1 MATSSRLGFSGML
14 NLDTHILIYLL
25 NGSLAQHEQQLVAQQ
40 PLAISDI
47 VLWELAKLVQ
57 LGRISLNL
65 NSPAF
70 LACLNQLTVFPISLE
85 IARASTQLD
94 FRSDPA
100 DELIAA
106 TSVVE
111 GIPLLT
117 RDQKILSSRLVPF
130 A

>member
-1 MATSSRLGFSGML
+1 ML

-25 NGSLAQHEQQLVAQQ
+25 NGDLSDREHQLVVQE

-57 LGRISLNL
+57 LGRISIDL

-70 LACLNQLTVFPISLE
+70 LTCLQQMTIIPISLE
-85 IARASTQLD
+85 IARVSIQLD

-106 TSVVE
+106 TSIVA

-117 RDQKILSSRLVPF
+117 RDHRIRISQLVPF

>member
-1 MATSSRLGFSGML
+1 M
-14 NLDTHILIYLL
+14 
-25 NGSLAQHEQQLVAQQ
+25 QE

-57 LGRISLNL
+57 PGRITLDLSNPSFQVCLKQLTVIPISLN
-65 NSPAF
+65 
-70 LACLNQLTVFPISLE
+70 
-85 IARASTQLD
+85 IAHTSTQLG

-106 TSVVE
+106 TSIVV

-117 RDQKILSSRLVPF
+117 CDHKILGSQLVPF

>member
-1 MATSSRLGFSGML
+1 ML

-25 NGSLAQHEQQLVAQQ
+25 DGTLNPGEHQLVVQQ
-40 PLAISDI
+40 PLVISDI

-57 LGRISLNL
+57 LGRITLDL
-65 NSPAF
+65 GSPAF
-70 LACLNQLTVFPISLE
+70 QTCLQQLTVVPVSLD
-85 IARASTQLD
+85 IARTSTQLD

-106 TSVVE
+106 TSIVTS
-111 GIPLLT
+111 IPLLT
-117 RDQKILSSRLVPF
+117 RDHKILGSQLVPF

>member
-1 MATSSRLGFSGML
+1 ML

-25 NGSLAQHEQQLVAQQ
+25 NGSLTPREHQLVVQQ

-47 VLWELAKLVQ
+47 VLWELAKLIQ
-57 LGRISLNL
+57 LGRIGLNL

-70 LACLNQLTVFPISLE
+70 LTCLNQLTVIPISLE

-106 TSVVE
+106 TSLVE
-111 GIPLLT
+111 DIPLLT
-117 RDQKILSSRLVPF
+117 RDHKILASSLVPV

>member
-1 MATSSRLGFSGML
+1 ML

-25 NGSLAQHEQQLVAQQ
+25 SGDLNAREHQLVARES
-40 PLAISDI
+40 LAISGI

-57 LGRISLNL
+57 LGRITLDL
-65 NSPAF
+65 GSPAF
-70 LACLNQLTVFPISLE
+70 LTCLNQLTVIPLSLE

-106 TSVVE
+106 TSIIQ

-117 RDQKILSSRLVPF
+117 RDHKILGSRLVPF

>member
-1 MATSSRLGFSGML
+1 ML

-25 NGSLAQHEQQLVAQQ
+25 DGDWHDREEQLIAQE
-40 PLAISDI
+40 PLAISAI
-47 VLWELAKLVQ
+47 VLWELAKLIQ
-57 LGRISLNL
+57 LGRIALDMSG
-65 NSPAF
+65 PAF
-70 LACLNQLTVFPISLE
+70 LAGLEQLTIIPITLE
-85 IARASTQLD
+85 IARVSTQLD

-106 TSVVE
+106 TSVVT

-117 RDQKILSSRLVPF
+117 RDHKILASRLVPF

>member
-1 MATSSRLGFSGML
+1 ML

-25 NGSLAQHEQQLVAQQ
+25 DGALNPREHQLVVQQ

-47 VLWELAKLVQ
+47 VLWELAKLIQ
-57 LGRISLNL
+57 LGRITLDL
-65 NSPAF
+65 GSPAF
-70 LACLNQLTVFPISLE
+70 QACLQQLTVIPISLD

-106 TSVVE
+106 TSIVT

-117 RDQKILSSRLVPF
+117 RDHKILASQLVTF

>member
-1 MATSSRLGFSGML
+1 ML

-25 NGSLAQHEQQLVAQQ
+25 DGNLNAREQQLIAQT
-40 PLAISDI
+40 PLAIFDI
-47 VLWELAKLVQ
+47 VLWEIAKLVQ
-57 LGRISLNL
+57 LGRITFDL

-70 LACLNQLTVFPISLE
+70 LSCLNQLIVIPISLE

-106 TSVVE
+106 TSIVE

-117 RDQKILSSRLVPF
+117 RDHKILGSSLVPF

>member
-1 MATSSRLGFSGML
+1 ML

-25 NGSLAQHEQQLVAQQ
+25 KGTLDAREQQLVTSQ
-40 PLAISDI
+40 PLAISAI
-47 VLWELAKLVQ
+47 VLWELAKLIQ

-70 LACLNQLTVFPISLE
+70 QHCLNQLTVIPLNLD
-85 IARASTQLD
+85 IARVSTELD

-106 TSVVE
+106 TSIVTKL
-111 GIPLLT
+111 PLLT
-117 RDQKILSSRLVPF
+117 RDHKILSSKLVPF

>member
-1 MATSSRLGFSGML
+1 ML

-25 NGSLAQHEQQLVAQQ
+25 NGSLNPREQQLVVQQ
-40 PLAISDI
+40 PLVISDI

-70 LACLNQLTVFPISLE
+70 LNVLNQLTVIPISLE
-85 IARASTQLD
+85 IARVSTQLD

-117 RDQKILSSRLVPF
+117 RDHKILGSHLVPF